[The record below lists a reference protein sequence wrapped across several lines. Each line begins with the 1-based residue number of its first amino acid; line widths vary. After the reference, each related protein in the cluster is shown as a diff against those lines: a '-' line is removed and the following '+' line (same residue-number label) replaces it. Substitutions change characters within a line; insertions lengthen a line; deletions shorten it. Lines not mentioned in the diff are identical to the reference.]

1 MAEHTPGKWTWREI
15 APDDPEWGACEV
27 WDGDTAV
34 ATHVCGVDRA
44 RLIAAAPAMLEA
56 LKCFLDDERFQ
67 ISVGGNPNAIEAMLA
82 KANAAY
88 RSALGADASTE
99 GGVE

>member
-44 RLIAAAPAMLEA
+44 RLIAAAPAMADAMDSLRMHGTSDIAPGWIAVPAVEWEA
-56 LKCFLDDERFQ
+56 AFRVLD
-67 ISVGGNPNAIEAMLA
+67 A
-82 KANAAY
+82 
-88 RSALGADASTE
+88 ALGADASTE